1 MIGTKADYNLVVA
14 QGDRT
19 VAVTLSRK
27 LAGAEAGQ
35 RRGRRRRAGA
45 GQLGPVTG

>member
-14 QGDRT
+14 QDDRT

-27 LAGAEAGQ
+27 LKGVKLDNAAVAVAERVLANWGQ
-35 RRGRRRRAGA
+35 
-45 GQLGPVTG
+45 